1 MKLKLT
7 LENVNVRNL
16 NLKEICRF
24 CLSNKGIL
32 LSIFGSGEGDHLGLY
47 ELPSQIKSILSIEI
61 EKEDGLPS
69 LICHSCLFNVERSLN
84 FKNQCEQADSM
95 LRSFIR
101 ERECEENQINEI
113 KHTSCQAEVLKD
125 NLDYHTQPSDLVK
138 ETEEKHENTGDL
150 NDSDNVEVDENNL
163 NKTEEN
169 EEQVNTEV
177 NATPKPEA
185 AFEVEEGMNDV
196 EEGMFGSEP
205 FSLDL
210 CSVRLQSECQDD
222 QDADMVLYPS
232 TQFTDE
238 DQWSD
243 SASDISEESVDPALN
258 QWSHGGTGVNSCHC
272 SACNKAFATIADLQR
287 HQLIHRQEPPYPCD
301 YCDQEFEEKT
311 LLKAHWRIHAKNKPH
326 MCLTCGEAYLER
338 TDLVKHFAV
347 HDVIK
352 PYHCPGCGKAFAY
365 KSDLRKHAIIHT
377 GARPFKCPVCSK
389 TFTRST
395 NLNKHARVHSGRRPY
410 PCEHCDKMFSSRG
423 DLVRHAV
430 IHTGEKPYACLIC
443 SLAFNRKDK
452 LSRHERVHMTDRPFV
467 CPECPTSFHRKEE
480 LTKHSRFHHFKP
492 DPEYFKSTE

>member
-1 MKLKLT
+1 MKLKSS
-7 LENVNVRNL
+7 LENVNIRNL

-32 LSIFGSGEGDHLGLY
+32 LTIFGSAEGDHLGLY

-61 EKEDGLPS
+61 EEEDGLPS

-84 FKNQCEQADSM
+84 FKNQCEQADSI
-95 LRSFIR
+95 LRSFIK
-101 ERECEENQINEI
+101 ERECEGNQINE
-113 KHTSCQAEVLKD
+113 KKNTECQAEVHEDDPEKCA
-125 NLDYHTQPSDLVK
+125 QPAAPVE
-138 ETEEKHENTGDL
+138 ETEEELENSGDL
-150 NDSDNVEVDENNL
+150 NENAELEEQNPIT
-163 NKTEEN
+163 TEEI
-169 EEQVNTEV
+169 EGEV
-177 NATPKPEA
+177 NADSADATTKPESG
-185 AFEVEEGMNDV
+185 FELEESMNDV
-196 EEGMFGSEP
+196 EENMFGSEP

-232 TQFTDE
+232 TQLTDE

-243 SASDISEESVDPALN
+243 SGSDISEESVEPTLN
-258 QWSHGGTGVNSCHC
+258 QWGHPGTVAGSCHC
-272 SACNKAFATIADLQR
+272 SACNKAFATVADLQR

-410 PCEHCDKMFSSRG
+410 PCDHCDKMFSSRG

-492 DPEYFKSTE
+492 DPEYLRPTE